1 MKVGLFFGSFNPIHI
16 GHLAIASYIV
26 DYGGIDRLWF
36 VVTPHNP
43 HKKKKNLAND
53 YDRLEM
59 VNLAIDDDT
68 RFDACDIEFRL
79 PKPSYTINTLT
90 YLKERYPSY
99 IFKLIIGADNL
110 ANLHKW
116 KNYEQLTNDYEF
128 IVYPRPGFNI
138 ENISIKANYTLVN
151 APMMDISSTFIRQ
164 AIREKKDVRFFLSHK
179 VYKFIFENH
188 IYEYF

>member
-1 MKVGLFFGSFNPIHI
+1 M
-16 GHLAIASYIV
+16 AIASYIV
-26 DYGGIDRLWF
+26 DYGGVDRLWF
-36 VVTPHNP
+36 VITPHNP
-43 HKKKKNLAND
+43 HKKKKSLAND

-59 VNLAIDDDT
+59 VNLAIDGDT

-99 IFKLIIGADNL
+99 TFKLIIGADNL

-116 KNYEQLTNDYEF
+116 KNYEILTSDYEF
-128 IVYPRPGFNI
+128 IVYPRPGFNLD
-138 ENISIKANYTLVN
+138 NLSTKAKYTLVN
-151 APMMDISSTFIRQ
+151 APQIEISSTFIRQ
-164 AIREKKDVRFFLSHK
+164 AIREKKDVRYFLSQK

-188 IYEYF
+188 IYEYS

>member
-1 MKVGLFFGSFNPIHI
+1 M
-16 GHLAIASYIV
+16 GHMAIASYIV

-59 VNLAIDDDT
+59 VNLAIDGDT

-90 YLKERYPSY
+90 YLKERFPSY
-99 IFKLIIGADNL
+99 TFKLIIGADNL

-128 IVYPRPGFNI
+128 IVYPRPGSYLDNL
-138 ENISIKANYTLVN
+138 STKAKYTLVK
-151 APMMDISSTFIRQ
+151 APMMDISSTFIRKTIKNQ
-164 AIREKKDVRFFLSHK
+164 KDMKHYLPPK
-179 VYKFIFENH
+179 VYKYICENH
-188 IYEYF
+188 LYEY

>member
-59 VNLAIDDDT
+59 VNLAMDDDT